1 MEGIDW
7 KTTETHQEPKGGGTP
22 GAVHTAGPDVVRR
35 GPRDIYENSTR
46 QNRLEWRC

>member
-7 KTTETHQEPKGGGTP
+7 KTTETHTEPEGS
-22 GAVHTAGPDVVRR
+22 GALGSINTAGPYVVRR
-35 GPRDIYENSTR
+35 GPGNIYKNSTR

>member
-1 MEGIDW
+1 MESIDW
-7 KTTETHQEPKGGGTP
+7 NITETHTKPEGSGTP
-22 GAVHTAGPDVVRR
+22 GAVDTAGPDVVGR